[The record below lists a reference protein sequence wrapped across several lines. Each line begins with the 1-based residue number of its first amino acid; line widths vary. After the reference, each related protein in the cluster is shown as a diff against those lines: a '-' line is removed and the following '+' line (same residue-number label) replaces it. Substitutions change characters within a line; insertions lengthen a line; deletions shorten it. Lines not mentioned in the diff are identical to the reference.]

1 DLPQVRPDDP
11 GARVLLVP
19 GPGADEGT
27 PAAAG
32 RAFRARGVAAPVR
45 RPGRVGADHGG
56 RPGQAVRVAA
66 AAPRRSG
73 QGRPGRRRGVGAGP
87 AVTGVE
93 AHGCRNTLSGPGK
106 GKCSAKAYPRFCKCR
121 QIREMRIH
129 TVEDRLQP
137 PTNSAGTARRASLA
151 APDAV
156 HRPRDLLAGEDS
168 LDLGWPATSENWPG
182 RGCAVLEYLLLLER
196 I

>member
-129 TVEDRLQP
+129 TVEDRSRPVRKRRPGSWRRLCKFLRRGI
-137 PTNSAGTARRASLA
+137 TSASWTVEMETADSILV
-151 APDAV
+151 DAT
-156 HRPRDLLAGEDS
+156 RK
-168 LDLGWPATSENWPG
+168 
-182 RGCAVLEYLLLLER
+182 LLELHR
-196 I
+196 DTEWAKEL